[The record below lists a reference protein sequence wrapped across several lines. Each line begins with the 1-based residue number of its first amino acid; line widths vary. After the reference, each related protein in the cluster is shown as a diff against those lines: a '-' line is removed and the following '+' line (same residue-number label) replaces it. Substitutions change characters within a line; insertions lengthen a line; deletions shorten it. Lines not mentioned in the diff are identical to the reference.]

1 MNENSRISSVIVSIF
16 CIGIII
22 FILFTQMEISTIKLK
37 LKDAS
42 LILIFLALLLYIN
55 GYEKMFLFLLLIFV
69 IFYFTPNEYVNRI
82 MSYFTQKKSILKKVR
97 VVDDREPEPEL
108 DEEYEQEEQ
117 YEDREQEQYQD
128 NQDNQEIDDNYDNES
143 QANTEITIDDDIEN
157 VDIQINKISQNNNN
171 D

>member
-1 MNENSRISSVIVSIF
+1 MNENSRISSVIVSVF

-42 LILIFLALLLYIN
+42 LILIFLALLVYIN
-55 GYEKMFLFLLLIFV
+55 GYEKMFLVLLLVFV
-69 IFYFTPNEYVNRI
+69 IFYFTPSEYVNRI

-97 VVDDREPEPEL
+97 VVEDRELEPEP
-108 DEEYEQEEQ
+108 DEEYLEQEEQ
-117 YEDREQEQYQD
+117 EEDQE
-128 NQDNQEIDDNYDNES
+128 EIDDNYDTES

-157 VDIQINKISQNNNN
+157 EDIQINKISQNNNN

>member
-42 LILIFLALLLYIN
+42 LMLIFLALLVYIN
-55 GYEKMFLFLLLIFV
+55 GYEKLFLVLLLVFV
-69 IFYFTPNEYVNRI
+69 IFYFTPSEYVNRI

-97 VVDDREPEPEL
+97 VVEDKELEQEP
-108 DEEYEQEEQ
+108 EEYEQNDEE
-117 YEDREQEQYQD
+117 EYQD
-128 NQDNQEIDDNYDNES
+128 EYQDETDNES

-157 VDIQINKISQNNNN
+157 EDIQINKISQNNNN

>member
-42 LILIFLALLLYIN
+42 LILIFLALLVYIN
-55 GYEKMFLFLLLIFV
+55 GYEKLFLVLLLLFV
-69 IFYFTPNEYVNRI
+69 IFYFTPSEYTNRI

-97 VVDDREPEPEL
+97 VVEEKEQEPEQ

-117 YEDREQEQYQD
+117 YEELESEET
-128 NQDNQEIDDNYDNES
+128 EIDDNYDNES

-157 VDIQINKISQNNNN
+157 EDIQINKISQNNNN

>member
-42 LILIFLALLLYIN
+42 LILIFIALLVYIN
-55 GYEKMFLFLLLIFV
+55 GYEKLFLVLLFVFV
-69 IFYFTPNEYVNRI
+69 IFYFTPSEYTNKIV
-82 MSYFTQKKSILKKVR
+82 SYFTQKKSILKKVR
-97 VVDDREPEPEL
+97 VVEEQEQEPEQEP

-117 YEDREQEQYQD
+117 DEDQE
-128 NQDNQEIDDNYDNES
+128 EIDDNYDTES

-157 VDIQINKISQNNNN
+157 EDIQINKISQNNNN

>member
-1 MNENSRISSVIVSIF
+1 MNENSRISSVIVSVF

-42 LILIFLALLLYIN
+42 LILIFIALLVYIN
-55 GYEKMFLFLLLIFV
+55 GYEKLFLVLLLVFV
-69 IFYFTPNEYVNRI
+69 IFYFTPSEYTNKIV
-82 MSYFTQKKSILKKVR
+82 SYFTQKKSILKKVR
-97 VVDDREPEPEL
+97 VVEEQEQEPEQEP

-117 YEDREQEQYQD
+117 DEDQE
-128 NQDNQEIDDNYDNES
+128 EIDDNYDTES

-157 VDIQINKISQNNNN
+157 EDIQINKISQNNNN

>member
-1 MNENSRISSVIVSIF
+1 MNENSRISSVIVSVF

-42 LILIFLALLLYIN
+42 LILIFIALLVYIN
-55 GYEKMFLFLLLIFV
+55 GYEKLFLVLLLVFV
-69 IFYFTPNEYVNRI
+69 IFYFTPSEYTNRI

-97 VVDDREPEPEL
+97 VVEEQEQEPEEEL
-108 DEEYEQEEQ
+108 EEEYEQEEQ
-117 YEDREQEQYQD
+117 E
-128 NQDNQEIDDNYDNES
+128 EIDDNYDNES

-157 VDIQINKISQNNNN
+157 EDIQINKISQNNNN

>member
-1 MNENSRISSVIVSIF
+1 MNENSRISSVIVSVF

-42 LILIFLALLLYIN
+42 LILIFIALLVYIN
-55 GYEKMFLFLLLIFV
+55 GYEKLFLVLLLVFV
-69 IFYFTPNEYVNRI
+69 IFYFTPSEYMNRL

-97 VVDDREPEPEL
+97 VVEEQEQEPN
-108 DEEYEQEEQ
+108 EEYEQEEQ
-117 YEDREQEQYQD
+117 EQDQEQEQEQD
-128 NQDNQEIDDNYDNES
+128 QDEIDDNYDTES

-157 VDIQINKISQNNNN
+157 EDIQINKISQNNNN

>member
-42 LILIFLALLLYIN
+42 LILIFLALLVYIN
-55 GYEKMFLFLLLIFV
+55 GYEKLFLVLLLLFV
-69 IFYFTPNEYVNRI
+69 IFYFTPSEYTNKIV
-82 MSYFTQKKSILKKVR
+82 SYFTQKKSILKKVR
-97 VVDDREPEPEL
+97 VVEEQEQEPEQ

-117 YEDREQEQYQD
+117 YEELESEEA
-128 NQDNQEIDDNYDNES
+128 EIDDNYDTES

-157 VDIQINKISQNNNN
+157 EDIQINKISQNNNN

>member
-1 MNENSRISSVIVSIF
+1 MNENSRISSVIVSVF

-42 LILIFLALLLYIN
+42 LILIFLALLVYIN
-55 GYEKMFLFLLLIFV
+55 GYEKLFLVLLLVFV
-69 IFYFTPNEYVNRI
+69 IFYFTPSEYTNRI

-97 VVDDREPEPEL
+97 VVEEQEQEPEPE
-108 DEEYEQEEQ
+108 EEYEQEEQ
-117 YEDREQEQYQD
+117 E
-128 NQDNQEIDDNYDNES
+128 EIDDNYDNES

-157 VDIQINKISQNNNN
+157 EDIQINKISQNNNN

>member
-1 MNENSRISSVIVSIF
+1 MNENSRISSVIVSVF

-42 LILIFLALLLYIN
+42 LILIFFALLLYIN
-55 GYEKMFLFLLLIFV
+55 GYEKMFLVLLFVFV
-69 IFYFTPNEYVNRI
+69 IFYFTPNDYVNRI
-82 MSYFTQKKSILKKVR
+82 MSYFTQRKSILKKVR
-97 VVDDREPEPEL
+97 VVEDREQEPEP

-117 YEDREQEQYQD
+117 YEDQEEDQE
-128 NQDNQEIDDNYDNES
+128 EIDDNYDTES

-157 VDIQINKISQNNNN
+157 EDIQINKISQNNNN

>member
-1 MNENSRISSVIVSIF
+1 MNENSRISSVIVSVF

-42 LILIFLALLLYIN
+42 LILIFLALLVYIN
-55 GYEKMFLFLLLIFV
+55 GYEKLFLVLLLVFV
-69 IFYFTPNEYVNRI
+69 IFYFTPSEYTNRI

-97 VVDDREPEPEL
+97 VVEEQEPEQEP

-117 YEDREQEQYQD
+117 DEDEDQE
-128 NQDNQEIDDNYDNES
+128 EIDDNYDTES

-157 VDIQINKISQNNNN
+157 EDIQINKISQNNNN

>member
-42 LILIFLALLLYIN
+42 LILIFIALLVYIN
-55 GYEKMFLFLLLIFV
+55 GYEKLFLVLLLVFV
-69 IFYFTPNEYVNRI
+69 IFYFTPSEYTNKIV
-82 MSYFTQKKSILKKVR
+82 SYFTQKKSILKKVR
-97 VVDDREPEPEL
+97 VVEEQEQEPEQEP

-117 YEDREQEQYQD
+117 DEDQE
-128 NQDNQEIDDNYDNES
+128 EIDDNYDTES

-157 VDIQINKISQNNNN
+157 EDIQINKISQNNNN

>member
-1 MNENSRISSVIVSIF
+1 MNENSRISSVIVSVF

-42 LILIFLALLLYIN
+42 LILIFLALLVYIN
-55 GYEKMFLFLLLIFV
+55 GYEKLFLVLLFVFV
-69 IFYFTPNEYVNRI
+69 IFYFTPSHYVNRI

-97 VVDDREPEPEL
+97 VVEDRELEPEP
-108 DEEYEQEEQ
+108 DEEYPPEQEEQ
-117 YEDREQEQYQD
+117 GEEQS
-128 NQDNQEIDDNYDNES
+128 EIDDNYDNES

-157 VDIQINKISQNNNN
+157 EDIQINKISQNNNN

>member
-1 MNENSRISSVIVSIF
+1 MNENSRISSVIVSVF

-42 LILIFLALLLYIN
+42 LILIFLALLVYIN
-55 GYEKMFLFLLLIFV
+55 GYEKLFLVLLLVFV
-69 IFYFTPNEYVNRI
+69 IFYFTPSHYVNRI
-82 MSYFTQKKSILKKVR
+82 TSYFTQKKSILKKVR
-97 VVDDREPEPEL
+97 VVDDKEQEL

-117 YEDREQEQYQD
+117 YEEQEQEET
-128 NQDNQEIDDNYDNES
+128 EIDDNYDNES

-157 VDIQINKISQNNNN
+157 EDIQINKISQNNNN

>member
-42 LILIFLALLLYIN
+42 LILIFIALLVYIN
-55 GYEKMFLFLLLIFV
+55 GYEKLFLVLLFVFV
-69 IFYFTPNEYVNRI
+69 IFYFTPSEYTNRI

-97 VVDDREPEPEL
+97 VVEEQEQEPEQEP
-108 DEEYEQEEQ
+108 DEEY
-117 YEDREQEQYQD
+117 
-128 NQDNQEIDDNYDNES
+128 
-143 QANTEITIDDDIEN
+143 
-157 VDIQINKISQNNNN
+157 K
-171 D
+171 